1 MPDPIF
7 LRRWSGR
14 RLLASLFKQQ
24 PYHLRRMRSVSW
36 SLEAFIYTSGNY
48 LPHASTSGTI
58 TSSEPRFQPRV
69 RSSWRTHVRTILS
82 AIALAAFVVA
92 LLVGLVLTNV
102 RILVF
107 DADYYM
113 RGYER
118 HGGARTT
125 GMTEEELAEATRQ
138 IQEYFRGGPPVSIVV
153 EKEWG
158 REVLF
163 NNREQQHMVD
173 VRNLLNVALR
183 VQEVS
188 LAYVAGVVIVLIAT
202 RRADGVRTIARWITA
217 ASIFTFA
224 VFAVLGVLAIGDFS
238 AFWTQFHLLS
248 FTNDLWLLDPRT
260 DYMIRL
266 YPLSFW
272 FNAVFDVIVRS
283 VAGAIVLLVVAQVV
297 LRWPTTNRVA
307 TTRRA

>member
-1 MPDPIF
+1 
-7 LRRWSGR
+7 
-14 RLLASLFKQQ
+14 
-24 PYHLRRMRSVSW
+24 MR
-36 SLEAFIYTSGNY
+36 AF
-48 LPHASTSGTI
+48 
-58 TSSEPRFQPRV
+58 F
-69 RSSWRTHVRTILS
+69 S
-82 AIALAAFVVA
+82 AIALTVFVVA
-92 LLVGLVLTNV
+92 LLLALVLTNV

-118 HGGARTT
+118 HGGARMT
-125 GMTEEELAEATRQ
+125 GMSRDELALATAQ
-138 IQEYFRGGPPVSIVV
+138 IQDYFRGGPPVSIVV

-163 NNREQQHMVD
+163 NAREQHHMAD
-173 VRNLLNVALR
+173 VRDLLNLTLR

-188 LAYVAGVVIVLIAT
+188 LAYVAGVVIVLLVV
-202 RRADGVRTIARWITA
+202 RRAEGVRSLARWISA
-217 ASIFTFA
+217 ATVFTLVLFA
-224 VFAVLGVLAIGDFS
+224 ILGILAISDFS

-266 YPLSFW
+266 YPITFW

-283 VAGAIVLLVVAQVV
+283 AFATIVLLVVTQAY
-297 LRWPTTNRVA
+297 LRWPGGNPA
-307 TTRRA
+307 ASERRA